1 MGIEIDWLLIFGT
14 NMHFFLLS
22 YAILGGGI
30 KYIDAAFDEKVFSKK
45 IALVV
50 APLLGIL
57 WAYTMFANEISTTIL
72 LAVIF
77 AVLIKGKIDN
87 RAHIIGLVTI
97 VIFSV
102 FVIFFI
108 DGSGLMMLPLV
119 LLTSAG
125 LIDEVGNDV
134 IGYNKKFLNSG
145 RFRYRFSLYFF
156 GRRYLMKAAILYLVL
171 FGIFPLYF
179 LLAFIFFDEAYI
191 MMDLYSQSRQSIA
204 DS

>member
-14 NMHFFLLS
+14 NMNFFLLS

-57 WAYTMFANEISTTIL
+57 WVYTMFANEISTTIL

-97 VIFSV
+97 AIFSV
-102 FVIFFI
+102 FAIFFI
-108 DGSGLMMLPLV
+108 DGSGLMMLPLM

-125 LIDEVGNDV
+125 IIDEVGNDV
-134 IGYNKKFLNSG
+134 IDYNKKFLNNR

-191 MMDLYSQSRQSIA
+191 MTDIYSQSRQSIA

>member
-1 MGIEIDWLLIFGT
+1 
-14 NMHFFLLS
+14 MHFFLLS

-57 WAYTMFANEISTTIL
+57 WAYAMFANEISTTIL
-72 LAVIF
+72 LAVIL

-108 DGSGLMMLPLV
+108 DGSGLMMLPLI

-179 LLAFIFFDEAYI
+179 LLAFILFDEAYI
-191 MMDLYSQSRQSIA
+191 MMDLYGQSRQSIA